1 MYCHGGLQ
9 GLCSGVIGQFLNSD
23 SELPQKA
30 AFSAWRIDIL
40 KMSPGAFKR
49 QAHRLP
55 EQGETW
61 PKSGLCLGQ
70 MASVQACC
78 ATHYVHLAERY
89 STAPA
94 ALLIKQ

>member
-9 GLCSGVIGQFLNSD
+9 GLCLGVTGLFLNSD
-23 SELPQKA
+23 SEIPQKA

-40 KMSPGAFKR
+40 KMSPGAFKGR
-49 QAHRLP
+49 RTGFLSK
-55 EQGETW
+55 GETW

-70 MASVQACC
+70 MASVQASC
-78 ATHYVHLAERY
+78 ATHDVHLAERY